1 MFEARLV
8 QGSLLKKIL
17 DATKE
22 LVESANWDCS
32 SNGIS
37 LQAMDS
43 SHVSLVSLLLRSDG
57 FEPYR
62 CDRNINLGIN
72 MVNMT
77 KIMKCASNED
87 VITISSDTDSPDSI
101 QFIFESKDQDRVS
114 EYSMKLMDIDA
125 EHLGIPETEHEAVIK
140 MPSAEFQRIIRD
152 LATIGE
158 SVSIKV
164 DKEGIKFS
172 ASGELGNGAVN
183 LKQSSSAD
191 EKEEDQV
198 VIDLQEPVELS
209 FALRYLNMFSKATSL
224 SDCVTLSM
232 SKDVPLVV
240 EYRIGEMGYIRYYL
254 APKIEEDEETNDE

>member
-8 QGSLLKKIL
+8 QGALLKKIL

-43 SHVSLVSLLLRSDG
+43 SHVSLVALLLRSDG

-72 MVNMT
+72 MTNMT
-77 KIMKCASNED
+77 KIMKCASNDD
-87 VITISSDTDSPDSI
+87 VITISSETDSPDSI
-101 QFIFESKDQDRVS
+101 NFMFESKDQDRVS

-125 EHLGIPETEHEAVIK
+125 EHLGIPETNHEAVIK
-140 MPSAEFQRIIRD
+140 MPSSEFQRIIRD
-152 LATIGE
+152 LHTIGE
-158 SVSIKV
+158 SVTIKV

-172 ASGELGNGAVN
+172 ANGELGEGSVN

-191 EKEEDQV
+191 EKEDEQI
-198 VIDLQEPVELS
+198 VIDLQESVELS
-209 FALRYLNMFSKATSL
+209 FALRYLNMFAKASSL
-224 SDCVTLSM
+224 SDSVTLSM

-240 EYRIGEMGYIRYYL
+240 EYRIGEMGYVRYYL
-254 APKIEEDEETNDE
+254 APKINEDEETNDE